1 MGKYDVAIIGS
12 GPCGYVAG
20 IRAAQLGMK
29 VCVIE
34 KDRIGGV
41 CLNQGC
47 IPTKALSVSSMAFY
61 NAGRAREFGVNI
73 KALSID
79 FQRVQERKEN
89 IVKKLSSGIEMLLKA
104 RKISL
109 VSGAAE
115 IKDGGRLTVGKEEI
129 EAKNILIASGSLP
142 FEMPGMEFDAT
153 HILSSSEV
161 LGLKE
166 VPKSIVIVGGGV
178 IGCEFA
184 SIFKTFGSD
193 ITIVEMMDQLLPNE
207 DTEVAKKIEQI
218 FKKRGIKI
226 FTKTKVEK
234 IEKEH
239 SNINAMLSGGTALSA
254 DKVLICVGRRP
265 NSEGMG
271 IENIG
276 IEREKG
282 WIKVSKDF
290 RTNVKNVY
298 AAGDVI
304 GGVLLA
310 HLASREGRC
319 AIEAMAGKKPEIDYN
334 VVPSCIFTHPE
345 IASVGLNE
353 RQAKDRGIDA
363 HPRKFLFS
371 AIGKAHVV
379 GQTEGF
385 VKLVVE
391 ARSDKILGAQIIGP
405 QATELIAEI
414 SQCVQFGITSEK
426 LASVIHAHPTLSEAI
441 QEASEAVHNKAIH
454 SL

>member
-29 VCVIE
+29 ACVIE
-34 KDRIGGV
+34 KDKIGGV

-47 IPTKALSVSSMAFY
+47 IPTKALSASSMAFY
-61 NAGRAREFGVNI
+61 NAGRAQEFGVNI
-73 KALSID
+73 KDFSID
-79 FQRVQERKEN
+79 FQKVQERKEN

-104 RKISL
+104 RKVEL
-109 VSGAAE
+109 LRGAAE
-115 IKDGGRLTVGKEEI
+115 IKDSGRLTVGKEEI

-142 FEMPGMEFDAT
+142 FEIPGMEFDAT
-153 HILSSSEV
+153 HILSSTDA
-161 LGLKE
+161 LGMKE
-166 VPKSIVIVGGGV
+166 MPKSMVIIGGGV

-207 DTEVAKKIEQI
+207 DTEVARKIEQI

-234 IEKEH
+234 IEKRKG
-239 SNINAMLSGGTALSA
+239 SINAMLSGGTALSA
-254 DKVLICVGRRP
+254 DKVLVCVGRRP

-271 IENIG
+271 IEAIG
-276 IEREKG
+276 VEREKA
-282 WIKVSKDF
+282 WIKVGKGF
-290 RTNVKNVY
+290 RTNIKNVY
-298 AAGDVI
+298 AAGDVR

-310 HLASREGRC
+310 HLASREGIC
-319 AIEAMAGKKPEIDYN
+319 AIETMAGKKPEIDYN

-345 IASVGLNE
+345 ISSVGLNE
-353 RQAKDRGIDA
+353 TQAKEKGIDSR
-363 HPRKFLFS
+363 PRKFLFS

-379 GQTEGF
+379 GESEGF
-385 VKLVVE
+385 IKLVVE
-391 ARSDKILGAQIIGP
+391 AKSDKILGAQIIGP
-405 QATELIAEI
+405 HATELIAEI
-414 SQCVQFGITSEK
+414 SPCVQFGITSEK

-441 QEASEAVHNKAIH
+441 QEVSEAVHNKAIH

>member
-29 VCVIE
+29 ACVIE
-34 KDRIGGV
+34 KDKIGGV

-47 IPTKALSVSSMAFY
+47 IPTKALSASSMVFY
-61 NAGRAREFGVNI
+61 NAGRAQEFGVNI

-79 FQRVQERKEN
+79 FQKVQERKEN

-104 RKISL
+104 RKIEL
-109 VSGAAE
+109 VRGTAE
-115 IKDGGRLTVGKEEI
+115 IKDAGRLTIGKEEI

-142 FEMPGMEFDAT
+142 FEIPGMEFDAT
-153 HILSSSEV
+153 HILSSSDV

-166 VPKSIVIVGGGV
+166 VPKSLVIVGGGV

-193 ITIVEMMDQLLPNE
+193 IAMVEMMDQLLPNE
-207 DTEVAKKIEQI
+207 DTDLAKKIEQV
-218 FKKRGIKI
+218 FKKRGIKV

-234 IEKEH
+234 IEKKH
-239 SNINAMLSGGTALSA
+239 GNINAMLSNGTVLSA
-254 DKVLICVGRRP
+254 EKALICVGRRP
-265 NSEGMG
+265 NYEGMG
-271 IENIG
+271 IEGIG
-276 IEREKG
+276 VEREKG

-290 RTNVKNVY
+290 RTNVKNIY
-298 AAGDVI
+298 AAGDVK

-310 HLASREGRC
+310 HLASREGIC
-319 AIEAMAGKKPEIDYN
+319 AVETMAGKKAEIDYD

-353 RQAKDRGIDA
+353 KQAKKRGIDA
-363 HPRKFLFS
+363 RPRKFLFS
-371 AIGKAHVV
+371 AIGKAHVL
-379 GQTEGF
+379 GEMEGF
-385 VKLVVE
+385 IKLVVE
-391 ARSDKILGAQIIGP
+391 ARSDKILGAGIIGP
-405 QATELIAEI
+405 HATELIAEI
-414 SQCVQFGITSEK
+414 STCVQFGITSEK
-426 LASVIHAHPTLSEAI
+426 LASVIHAHPTLSEVI